1 MQCARSIPCFFPN
14 QHKQITTSQRRVV
27 ATVKTEERKR
37 LKNKETNGKGQNI
50 EAPGGFLEC
59 RVHASILLIYY
70 M

>member
-1 MQCARSIPCFFPN
+1 VA
-14 QHKQITTSQRRVV
+14 

-50 EAPGGFLEC
+50 EALGGFLKC